1 MCVPSCQA
9 LRAWGC
15 EPAEV
20 GLTAYHIRPSTSTKR
35 LERRTRAG
43 ESPVVRLPCAQPPPL
58 EYHAT
63 REIAWEAGPT
73 TVQGSLLGV
82 TDSAQYREGTV
93 KSTPARGVKQNLK
106 PTASMQ

>member
-20 GLTAYHIRPSTSTKR
+20 GLTSCHMEFTYCTKR

-43 ESPVVRLPCAQPPPL
+43 ESPVVQRVKPMLPQL
-58 EYHAT
+58 KYHAT

-73 TVQGSLLGV
+73 TVQG
-82 TDSAQYREGTV
+82 
-93 KSTPARGVKQNLK
+93 
-106 PTASMQ
+106 

>member
-20 GLTAYHIRPSTSTKR
+20 GLTAYHMEVTHCTKR

-43 ESPVVRLPCAQPPPL
+43 ESPVVQRVNPMLPPL
-58 EYHAT
+58 KYHRT
-63 REIAWEAGPT
+63 REIRWEAGPT
-73 TVQGSLLGV
+73 TVQG
-82 TDSAQYREGTV
+82 
-93 KSTPARGVKQNLK
+93 
-106 PTASMQ
+106 